1 MKILVDEHIPL
12 MTVQVLPMMGHDVR
26 DIRGTPDE
34 GMQDDALWEMA
45 QREERL
51 LITTD
56 KGFTRYRTAS
66 HHGMLIIRLR
76 RPSRHKIHQRIMQAL
91 RQFDDAQWPGLL
103 VVMRDVAQ
111 STWRMPETRLTERDT
126 DDSGQS

>member
-1 MKILVDEHIPL
+1 MKIVVDENIPL
-12 MTVQVLPMMGHDVR
+12 MTVQTLRGMGHGVL

-34 GMQDDALWEMA
+34 GMHDDPLWEMA

-56 KGFTRYRTAS
+56 KGFTQYRYAR
-66 HHGMLIIRLR
+66 HHGVLIVRLR
-76 RPSRHKIHQRIMQAL
+76 RPNRYKIHQRIIHAMA
-91 RQFDDAQWPGLL
+91 QFAEREWPGLL

-111 STWRMPETRLTERDT
+111 STWRAGRDAETEDEP
-126 DDSGQS
+126 

>member
-12 MTVQVLPMMGHDVR
+12 MTVQVLPTMGYDVR

-34 GMQDDALWEMA
+34 GIQDDALWEMA
-45 QREERL
+45 QQEERL

-56 KGFTRYRTAS
+56 KGFARYRTVS

-111 STWRMPETRLTERDT
+111 STWRMPETRRTERDT

>member
-1 MKILVDEHIPL
+1 MKIFVDEHIPL
-12 MTVQVLPMMGHDVR
+12 MTVRTLRMLGHDVR

-56 KGFTRYRTAS
+56 KGFAHYRMVP
-66 HHGMLIIRLR
+66 HHGVLIIRLR
-76 RPSRHKIHQRIMQAL
+76 RPNRHKIHQRIMQAL
-91 RQFDDAQWPGLL
+91 RQFSDTEWPGLL
-103 VVMRDVAQ
+103 AVIRDVAQ
-111 STWRMPETRLTERDT
+111 STWRVRE
-126 DDSGQS
+126 SH

>member
-1 MKILVDEHIPL
+1 MKVTVDEHIPL
-12 MTVQVLPMMGHDVR
+12 MTVRTLRMMGHDVR

-34 GMQDDALWEMA
+34 GMPDDALWGMT

-56 KGFTRYRTAS
+56 KGFTRYRTTR
-66 HHGMLIIRLR
+66 HYGVLIVRLR
-76 RPSRHKIHQRIMQAL
+76 RPNRYRIHRRIMQAM
-91 RQFDDAQWPGLL
+91 RQFSEQEWLGLV

-111 STWRMPETRLTERDT
+111 STWRVREN
-126 DDSGQS
+126 S

>member
-12 MTVQVLPMMGHDVR
+12 RTVQALPMMGHDVR

-34 GMQDDALWEMA
+34 GMQDDALWEIA
-45 QREERL
+45 QQEERL

-56 KGFTRYRTAS
+56 KGFTRYRTVS

-103 VVMRDVAQ
+103 VIMRDVAR
-111 STWRMPETRLTERDT
+111 STWRMPETRRTERNT

>member
-1 MKILVDEHIPL
+1 MKIFVDEHIPL
-12 MTVQVLPMMGHDVR
+12 MTVRALRLMGHDVR

-34 GMQDDALWEMA
+34 GMQDDALWEMV

-56 KGFTRYRTAS
+56 RGFTYYRAVP
-66 HHGMLIIRLR
+66 HHGVLIIRLR
-76 RPSRHKIHQRIMQAL
+76 RPNRHKIHQRIMQAV
-91 RQFDDAQWPGLL
+91 RQFPDTEWPGLL

-111 STWRMPETRLTERDT
+111 STWRVRE
-126 DDSGQS
+126 SH

>member
-1 MKILVDEHIPL
+1 MKIFVDEHIPL
-12 MTVQVLPMMGHDVR
+12 MTVRTLRMLGHDVR

-45 QREERL
+45 QQEERL

-56 KGFTRYRTAS
+56 RGFTPYRAVP
-66 HHGMLIIRLR
+66 HHRVLVIRLR
-76 RPSRHKIHQRIMQAL
+76 RPNRYKIHQRIMQAL
-91 RQFDDAQWPGLL
+91 RQFSDTEWPGLL

-111 STWRMPETRLTERDT
+111 STWRVPE
-126 DDSGQS
+126 SH

>member
-1 MKILVDEHIPL
+1 
-12 MTVQVLPMMGHDVR
+12 MTVRTLRMLGHDVR

-45 QREERL
+45 QQEERL

-56 KGFTRYRTAS
+56 RGFTPYRAVP
-66 HHGMLIIRLR
+66 HHGVLVIRLR
-76 RPSRHKIHQRIMQAL
+76 RPNRYKIHQRIMQAL
-91 RQFDDAQWPGLL
+91 RQFSDTEWPGLL

-111 STWRMPETRLTERDT
+111 STWRVPE
-126 DDSGQS
+126 SH